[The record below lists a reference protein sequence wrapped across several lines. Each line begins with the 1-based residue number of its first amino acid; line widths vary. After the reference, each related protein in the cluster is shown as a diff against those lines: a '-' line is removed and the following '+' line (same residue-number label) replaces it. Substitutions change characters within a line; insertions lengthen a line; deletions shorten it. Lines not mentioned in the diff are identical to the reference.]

1 MFKTKLIK
9 TTLAFSLALL
19 TSSSFVGSAVAHEG
33 HDHGPAQ
40 VQAPKGGIIRSLETV
55 HLELLNRGKTISVY
69 IYDLNLKPEDVKK
82 FPVSATVALP
92 KKKAQ
97 PLPLVEKGDH
107 WEAEFDA
114 KGAHRYNFELSIKQ
128 GGHNDKLNFTVEP
141 KK

>member
-1 MFKTKLIK
+1 MLKTIFVSA
-9 TTLAFSLALL
+9 TLTFALSSLV
-19 TSSSFVGSAVAHEG
+19 SSNASAHEG

-82 FPVSATVALP
+82 FPVSATVTLP
-92 KKKAQ
+92 KKKPQSLA
-97 PLPLVEKGDH
+97 LAEKGDH

-128 GGHNDKLNFTVEP
+128 GGHNDKVNFTVEP
-141 KK
+141 KR